1 MLSGLLNQET
11 QDERIHR
18 IQVAIKA
25 PVIMHFFFGDNILLF
40 TRENFHGADNIM
52 ATLQKYHISY
62 GHVVNLDKS
71 EASFSRNFRDEDK
84 DMVRSRMGVK
94 TVSRHTKYLGFPV
107 VFGKPKQY
115 IFALVIERVWKK
127 TKGWKERFLSRA
139 EK

>member
-11 QDERIHR
+11 QDERIHG

-25 PVIMHFFFGDNILLF
+25 PVIMHLFFGDNILLF
-40 TRENFHGADNIM
+40 TRENFHGANNIM

-62 GHVVNLDKS
+62 GGVVNLDKS

-94 TVSRHTKYLGFPV
+94 LCQDTLSIWVFRLCLGD
-107 VFGKPKQY
+107 QND
-115 IFALVIERVWKK
+115 
-127 TKGWKERFLSRA
+127 TFLL
-139 EK
+139 